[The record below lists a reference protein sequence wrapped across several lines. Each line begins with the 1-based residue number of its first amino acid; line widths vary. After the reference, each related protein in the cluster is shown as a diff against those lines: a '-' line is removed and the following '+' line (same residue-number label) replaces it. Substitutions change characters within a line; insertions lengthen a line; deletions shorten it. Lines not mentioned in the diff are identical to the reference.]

1 MRTYKHKYKFLW
13 WVGYKPHWFLNILW
27 SRAWCDSYKILNF
40 RAIFSLVILIKR
52 ILIKKKRCKRFCRV
66 ELPIFQIWF
75 LENKFSAKWLLFD
88 KQQVSS
94 VMPQRCDNNFIE
106 IFHVWVTK
114 VCLSFSLNCFFQILE
129 NVAVKIHLFCLFCQ
143 NIGLFQ
149 KCGVFFKKKKAN
161 FCCRYL

>member
-1 MRTYKHKYKFLW
+1 MRTYEHKYKFLW
-13 WVGYKPHWFLNILW
+13 WVGYKPHWFLNISW

-40 RAIFSLVILIKR
+40 WAIFSLVILIKR

-66 ELPIFQIWF
+66 ELSIFQIWF

-94 VMPQRCDNNFIE
+94 VMPERCDNNFTE

-114 VCLSFSLNCFFQILE
+114 SCLSFSLNCFFS
-129 NVAVKIHLFCLFCQ
+129 
-143 NIGLFQ
+143 
-149 KCGVFFKKKKAN
+149 N
-161 FCCRYL
+161 FRECRSKNTPFLLVLPKYWLVSEVRGIF